1 LDHAE
6 NDKAGELDGYLPPYH
21 DFNGIIY
28 APEQMDPNI
37 KFKDAACAMLTK
49 VPRVFLKTVLQGC
62 IDYAK
67 ENSITLITKE
77 DMKAMNDKRAK
88 EKRR

>member
-1 LDHAE
+1 
-6 NDKAGELDGYLPPYH
+6 
-21 DFNGIIY
+21 
-28 APEQMDPNI
+28 
-37 KFKDAACAMLTK
+37 MLTK

-67 ENSITLITKE
+67 ENKITLITAA